1 MDINHSLIMKKM
13 YSYDCKLRSYLID
26 LISTRFSEERKSDSS
41 NDSSSSSNGS
51 SDSLNNSPA
60 CINIFD
66 EVESKWL
73 LLYDGDFLLQCVPIL
88 LQGSSMEGCSLAR
101 LANPTL
107 KDIFEFEIDLNVVV
121 GTVSRMQFEA
131 CYEPL
136 DQSKAFFHYV
146 IKNNL
151 ADDVNIC
158 INLPED
164 IENETVF
171 TVSDQIQSKQYLSGI
186 VLKKFIYNS
195 QPTTN
200 NPLETISVRGI
211 QGLYS
216 ETCKKAIVG
225 CSAFLSLN
233 TETNNKNNMKLNL
246 SELAT
251 QAKNQLIYLGNKLQE
266 FIEVDSRSIEIFTRS
281 LNEFNRL
288 NEMIIANDVKGYEM
302 NWSESEYETQYS
314 EFSIKDGL
322 CSKIIDFDD
331 NKQNEKL
338 DDRLKINN
346 FLTEHEISL
355 RCDIPLKSLQNE
367 IIAALT
373 EWTCKFTALQSLT
386 IEMQKFCSDIKVIL
400 LNFFNI
406 CFDKYVLQTFPNI
419 YFRVLDDLILAWSND
434 KSNLNE
440 SINLARLICNIKR
453 FNEPNLSYHML
464 FNKAF
469 NEFIQPELNNAI
481 RLIEESLSSNKKRIS
496 TEILIDNVPCF
507 YAPFWPEPASA
518 WVTRKRIWPDNQLVE
533 SIQRNGFHFVP
544 KSLPEGEEKLEWR
557 LSFSAAESVLSLHRT
572 EKQSYIY
579 FLFKSVFYRFVKTY
593 SLEKSLTSY
602 LCKTVMMWVCEKQP
616 LSWWEA
622 ISPEEGVLY
631 LLRKLNKG
639 IKQKKIKHYFIE
651 DLNLLEHYPC
661 DVLISAKLSL
671 FDLENNF
678 GYKLQSLLESMS
690 KKIEGAQDNL
700 TMKYENLK
708 NNIKQTSLFHFSAA
722 FIYKQ
727 NSLYKMKC
735 VLVNLVKMFWY
746 QYFVKTNGIYEEI
759 SRIKAHAIFDA
770 TQIDAIQKI
779 MQFHE
784 YEVLKQTY
792 MAQKKKLDKNIFRLT
807 ALDKSIST
815 YFSGLKSLIMLSCS
829 NCSVCGQR
837 ILCGSKRFFCS
848 TCINQEGFEIC
859 LICFNN
865 TKDKFKYSIKN
876 QLDNTDL
883 QLPYLVP
890 NSPCIAQF
898 DNFSLFCKN
907 KSGFEFFES
916 KQMHKESDLRQN
928 LKLNSFVEPTLFIES
943 ISQQFLEPD
952 VKEQNNLSVISI
964 CPFYEENHQFQLNE
978 CTRAFCFT
986 KFYDPP
992 SDERYA
998 KFFFDKMQH
1007 CIQKYYDVA
1016 TRCVPLKYSTN
1027 MRRDL
1032 PGELMKQTPLHKYL
1046 CPVSED
1052 NLISNTTKSKFENN
1066 QEYSS
1071 DVLKD
1076 ETEKLYNEFN
1086 GVIKSL
1092 RADEKRILKL
1102 RNLIQIFENIF

>member
-1 MDINHSLIMKKM
+1 MAMHLHTKQNL
-13 YSYDCKLRSYLID
+13 D

-51 SDSLNNSPA
+51 SGFLKNSPTY
-60 CINIFD
+60 INIFD

-121 GTVSRMQFEA
+121 GTVNRIQFEA

-158 INLPED
+158 FNLPED
-164 IENETVF
+164 IENEIVF
-171 TVSDQIQSKQYLSGI
+171 TVSDRVQSKQYLSGI

-233 TETNNKNNMKLNL
+233 TETNNKYIMKLNL

-266 FIEVDSRSIEIFTRS
+266 FIELDSRSIEVFTRS

-288 NEMIIANDVKGYEM
+288 NEMIVANDVKIYEM
-302 NWSESEYETQYS
+302 NLSESKYETQYS
-314 EFSIKDGL
+314 ELSIKNNL
-322 CSKIIDFDD
+322 CSKVLNFDD

-338 DDRLKINN
+338 DDCLKIDN
-346 FLTEHEISL
+346 FSTEHERSL
-355 RCDIPLKSLQNE
+355 KCDILLKSLQNE

-386 IEMQKFCSDIKVIL
+386 IEMQKFCCDIKVIL
-400 LNFFNI
+400 PNFFNI
-406 CFDKYVLQTFPNI
+406 CFDKYVLETFPNM
-419 YFRVLDDLILAWSND
+419 YFRILDDLILAWSNN
-434 KSNLNE
+434 KSNLND
-440 SINLARLICNIKR
+440 SINLACLICNIKR
-453 FNEPNLSYHML
+453 FNEPYLSYHML

-469 NEFIQPELNNAI
+469 NEFIQPELTNAI
-481 RLIEESLSSNKKRIS
+481 SLIEESLSSNKKGIT

-518 WVTRKRIWPDNQLVE
+518 WVTRKRIWPDNKLVE
-533 SIQRNGFHFVP
+533 SIQHNGFHFVP

-593 SLEKSLTSY
+593 LLEKTLTSY

-616 LSWWEA
+616 LTWWEA

-631 LLRKLNKG
+631 LLKKLNKG

-661 DVLISAKLSL
+661 DVLISAELSL
-671 FDLENNF
+671 FDLENDF
-678 GYKLQSLLESMS
+678 DLKLKSLLKSMS
-690 KKIEGAQDNL
+690 NKIKLARDHL
-700 TMKYENLK
+700 IMKYENLM
-708 NNIKQTSLFHFSAA
+708 NNRQTSLFHFSAA
-722 FIYKQ
+722 FVYKQ

-746 QYFVKTNGIYEEI
+746 QYFVKTNGIYEEV
-759 SRIKAHAIFDA
+759 SRIKAHVIFDA
-770 TQIDAIQKI
+770 SHIEAIQRI
-779 MQFHE
+779 MQFGE
-784 YEVLKQTY
+784 YDVLKQTY
-792 MAQKKKLDKNIFRLT
+792 LAQKKELDKNILRLT

-815 YFSGLKSLIMLSCS
+815 YFSGLKSSIMLSCS
-829 NCSVCGQR
+829 NCSVCDKR
-837 ILCGSKRFFCS
+837 IPCGSKRFFCS
-848 TCINQEGFEIC
+848 TCINQEGFDIC
-859 LICFNN
+859 LKCFND
-865 TKDKFKYSIKN
+865 TKDKFKYSFKN

-883 QLPYLVP
+883 QLPCLIP
-890 NSPCIAQF
+890 NLPCIAQF

-907 KSGFEFFES
+907 ESGFEFFES
-916 KQMHKESDLRQN
+916 KQMRKESGSNQN
-928 LKLNSFVEPTLFIES
+928 LKLNSFVEPTPFIES
-943 ISQQFLEPD
+943 ISQQLLEPD
-952 VKEQNNLSVISI
+952 VMAHNSLSVISM
-964 CPFYEENHQFQLNE
+964 CGLCNENHQFQLNE
-978 CTRAFCFT
+978 CTHACCFT

-992 SDERYA
+992 SDER
-998 KFFFDKMQH
+998 
-1007 CIQKYYDVA
+1007 
-1016 TRCVPLKYSTN
+1016 
-1027 MRRDL
+1027 
-1032 PGELMKQTPLHKYL
+1032 
-1046 CPVSED
+1046 
-1052 NLISNTTKSKFENN
+1052 
-1066 QEYSS
+1066 
-1071 DVLKD
+1071 
-1076 ETEKLYNEFN
+1076 
-1086 GVIKSL
+1086 
-1092 RADEKRILKL
+1092 
-1102 RNLIQIFENIF
+1102 QIFF

>member
-41 NDSSSSSNGS
+41 NNSSSSSNGS

-386 IEMQKFCSDIKVIL
+386 IEMQKFS
-400 LNFFNI
+400 
-406 CFDKYVLQTFPNI
+406 
-419 YFRVLDDLILAWSND
+419 
-434 KSNLNE
+434 
-440 SINLARLICNIKR
+440 
-453 FNEPNLSYHML
+453 
-464 FNKAF
+464 F

-579 FLFKSVFYRFVKTY
+579 FLFKSV
-593 SLEKSLTSY
+593 
-602 LCKTVMMWVCEKQP
+602 
-616 LSWWEA
+616 
-622 ISPEEGVLY
+622 
-631 LLRKLNKG
+631 
-639 IKQKKIKHYFIE
+639 
-651 DLNLLEHYPC
+651 
-661 DVLISAKLSL
+661 
-671 FDLENNF
+671 
-678 GYKLQSLLESMS
+678 
-690 KKIEGAQDNL
+690 
-700 TMKYENLK
+700 
-708 NNIKQTSLFHFSAA
+708 
-722 FIYKQ
+722 
-727 NSLYKMKC
+727 
-735 VLVNLVKMFWY
+735 
-746 QYFVKTNGIYEEI
+746 
-759 SRIKAHAIFDA
+759 
-770 TQIDAIQKI
+770 
-779 MQFHE
+779 
-784 YEVLKQTY
+784 
-792 MAQKKKLDKNIFRLT
+792 
-807 ALDKSIST
+807 
-815 YFSGLKSLIMLSCS
+815 
-829 NCSVCGQR
+829 
-837 ILCGSKRFFCS
+837 
-848 TCINQEGFEIC
+848 
-859 LICFNN
+859 
-865 TKDKFKYSIKN
+865 
-876 QLDNTDL
+876 
-883 QLPYLVP
+883 
-890 NSPCIAQF
+890 
-898 DNFSLFCKN
+898 
-907 KSGFEFFES
+907 
-916 KQMHKESDLRQN
+916 
-928 LKLNSFVEPTLFIES
+928 
-943 ISQQFLEPD
+943 
-952 VKEQNNLSVISI
+952 
-964 CPFYEENHQFQLNE
+964 
-978 CTRAFCFT
+978 
-986 KFYDPP
+986 
-992 SDERYA
+992 
-998 KFFFDKMQH
+998 
-1007 CIQKYYDVA
+1007 
-1016 TRCVPLKYSTN
+1016 
-1027 MRRDL
+1027 
-1032 PGELMKQTPLHKYL
+1032 
-1046 CPVSED
+1046 
-1052 NLISNTTKSKFENN
+1052 
-1066 QEYSS
+1066 
-1071 DVLKD
+1071 
-1076 ETEKLYNEFN
+1076 
-1086 GVIKSL
+1086 
-1092 RADEKRILKL
+1092 
-1102 RNLIQIFENIF
+1102 